1 MITEYKNGLRRA
13 GVRAPER
20 SSDPVQPSRTY
31 RRVPEERLE
40 NRLGLAKYNVPAPL
54 DDVARP
60 AKTVKILL
68 SQHIGAPAVAAVS
81 VGDTVSEGDVVAK
94 AAQGLSVNIHA
105 SVSGRVLE
113 VSDRYLV
120 IGPQEAARG

>member
-1 MITEYKNGLRRA
+1 M
-13 GVRAPER
+13 
-20 SSDPVQPSRTY
+20 
-31 RRVPEERLE
+31 
-40 NRLGLAKYNVPAPL
+40 
-54 DDVARP
+54 
-60 AKTVKILL
+60 
-68 SQHIGAPAVAAVS
+68 AAVS

>member
-1 MITEYKNGLRRA
+1 MLWCQGLTSIQKLLQLFIQPQQGNGKSLHFQRGHILPYKG
-13 GVRAPER
+13 
-20 SSDPVQPSRTY
+20 PVNPD
-31 RRVPEERLE
+31 
-40 NRLGLAKYNVPAPL
+40 A
-54 DDVARP
+54 
-60 AKTVKILL
+60 LL

-105 SVSGRVLE
+105 PVPGRVLE

>member
-1 MITEYKNGLRRA
+1 M
-13 GVRAPER
+13 
-20 SSDPVQPSRTY
+20 
-31 RRVPEERLE
+31 
-40 NRLGLAKYNVPAPL
+40 PAPL
-54 DDVARP
+54 DDTVRP

-105 SVSGRVLE
+105 PVSGRVLE

-120 IGPQEAARG
+120 IGSQEALRG